1 MKDETY
7 IAVLLDRSGS
17 MESVKDDT
25 IGGFNQFI
33 SEQKLAGDNA
43 LLTLVQFDTV
53 SVDVVHESMRIKNVP
68 ALTPETYQPRGGT
81 PLLDAL
87 GETIH
92 STGRAL
98 EAIPESNRPDKVVF
112 VVITDGQENS
122 SHEHTKTSIKQLI
135 EHQSSKYNWQF
146 VYLGAN
152 QDAFD
157 EAGSMGIPMA
167 AAANYVGA
175 ATADAFAVASTNVG
189 SYRKTA
195 RASSLH
201 FSGGQR
207 ARMMKPSTK
216 PKLPK

>member
-33 SEQKLAGDNA
+33 SEQKSAGDNA
-43 LLTLVQFDTV
+43 LLTLVQFDTGGI
-53 SVDVVHESMRIKNVP
+53 DVVHESKRIKEVP
-68 ALTPETYQPRGGT
+68 QLTQETYQPRGGT
-81 PLLDAL
+81 PLLDAI
-87 GETIH
+87 GATVH
-92 STGRAL
+92 STGKAL
-98 EAIPESNRPDKVVF
+98 AAIPENVRPDKVVF

-122 SHEHTKTSIKQLI
+122 SHEHTKAGIKQLI

-146 VYLGAN
+146 IYLGAN

-175 ATADAFAVASTNVG
+175 ATADAFAVASANVG
-189 SYRKTA
+189 SYRRTA
-195 RASSLH
+195 RASSLN
-201 FSGGQR
+201 FSSGQR
-207 ARMMKPSTK
+207 ARMMKPK
-216 PKLPK
+216 GKLPK